1 MSLLI
6 WMFYEKTLPRSF
18 VFYFNLNC
26 MKKSVSAVISM
37 MAVVILTTGCGN
49 SAKNKEKVINTI
61 GNFSV
66 VERSVDGFTG
76 VALIDSVGA
85 DVTYGVYKAIT
96 DEGKFIKAVT
106 SEDRVEV
113 YRFNGH
119 HACSG
124 DSVEVKNFYAAG
136 ETPSGRQFL
145 KLFFGERV
153 NAFYLEDMKSILTIE
168 SSREEVYPLDNGYVI
183 YMHDKRYGF
192 AKEQEQEPVIENICN
207 EITVICLND
216 KVVYLIKSDDF
227 TGYVD
232 NEGNGIKRLSRAQ
245 YKKALNTGKLLWKDG
260 KVSARLV
267 KKI

>member
-1 MSLLI
+1 
-6 WMFYEKTLPRSF
+6 
-18 VFYFNLNC
+18 
-26 MKKSVSAVISM
+26 MKKSVYAVISM
-37 MAVVILTTGCGN
+37 MVVVILATGCGN
-49 SAKNKEKVINTI
+49 SAKNKEKVICTI
-61 GNFSV
+61 GSFSV

-76 VALIDSVGA
+76 VAMIDSVGT

-106 SEDRVEV
+106 PEDKVEI
-113 YRFNGH
+113 YRLDGH
-119 HACSG
+119 HAYSG
-124 DSVEVKNFYAAG
+124 DSVEVKNFYATG
-136 ETPSGRQFL
+136 ETPSDKQFL

-168 SSREEVYPLDNGYVI
+168 SSREEIYPLDNGYVI
-183 YMHDKRYGF
+183 YMFDRHYGL
-192 AKEQEQEPVIENICN
+192 AKEKEQEPVLENICD
-207 EITVICLND
+207 EITVICLKD

-232 NEGNGIKRLSRAQ
+232 NQGNGIKRLSRAQ
-245 YKKALNTGKLLWKDG
+245 YKKALDTGKLLWKDG